1 MPDMYDKLG
10 EMLNEVLESGKI
22 PHNEQENI
30 NDQDTESENAA
41 DSGHFLFK
49 NDEKPVEND
58 KKSAKIARKKVI
70 PTGEVIKLHKYTYNM
85 QFPPH
90 IQLALGTLDIAY
102 PFRQKDISKQYQ
114 HTIVEKMRVAYSGI
128 EGAFANIAAKKLF
141 PDGELVSFSSFKKA
155 YKAVTL
161 GKCDVAVMPIENSA
175 AGEVGQVL
183 DLMFEGDLYVNGLYP
198 LRISQNLLGVE
209 GSHLSEIKR
218 VISHPQALQQCSDY
232 ISEHGFEITESA
244 NTSIAAKQVADM
256 GDKTIAA
263 IASKETAG
271 LYGLKLLDHDINED
285 IQNTTMFAVV
295 SRNREEII
303 NNGSGATVILMF
315 SVKNE
320 AGTLADAIGVIG
332 KHGFSMNALRSRPLK
347 SSPWQYYFYAEIDGR
362 HAFDRIDSMLDEM
375 SKYCETLKVLGASKE
390 NGEL

>member
-1 MPDMYDKLG
+1 MEDLKALRGEIEKIDKQMAALF
-10 EMLNEVLESGKI
+10 EQRMQCAGKI
-22 PHNEQENI
+22 A
-30 NDQDTESENAA
+30 DYKSENGMPILDEGREQKLIKKNEAYINEE
-41 DSGHFLFK
+41 LFK
-49 NDEKPVEND
+49 PFY
-58 KKSAKIARKKVI
+58 R
-70 PTGEVIKLHKYTYNM
+70 
-85 QFPPH
+85 QFMYSM
-90 IQLALGTLDIAY
+90 L
-102 PFRQKDISKQYQ
+102 DISKQYQ

>member
-1 MPDMYDKLG
+1 MENLTALRGEIENIDKQMAALF
-10 EMLNEVLESGKI
+10 EQRMQCAGKI
-22 PHNEQENI
+22 A
-30 NDQDTESENAA
+30 DYKSENGMPILDEGREQKLIKKNEAYINEE
-41 DSGHFLFK
+41 LFK
-49 NDEKPVEND
+49 PFY
-58 KKSAKIARKKVI
+58 R
-70 PTGEVIKLHKYTYNM
+70 
-85 QFPPH
+85 QFMYSM
-90 IQLALGTLDIAY
+90 L
-102 PFRQKDISKQYQ
+102 DISKQYQ

-232 ISEHGFEITESA
+232 ISEHGFEVTESA

-390 NGEL
+390 NAEL